1 MATCLELWGLLR
13 ALAGLLDGLTLPIT
27 AMAEWG
33 LLGRPPELGRPPPD
47 PGRAGLPTPGFSR
60 GVLAAPSALS
70 NLPGTQQLLSF
81 VCVAVHA
88 VLMSTQFSC
97 D

>member
-13 ALAGLLDGLTLPIT
+13 ALAGLLDGLTLPIA

-33 LLGRPPELGRPPPD
+33 LFGRPPELGRPPSD
-47 PGRAGLPTPGFSR
+47 PGLADLATPGFSR
-60 GVLAAPSALS
+60 GVLAAPSAFS

-81 VCVAVHA
+81 A
-88 VLMSTQFSC
+88 
-97 D
+97 

>member
-1 MATCLELWGLLR
+1 
-13 ALAGLLDGLTLPIT
+13 
-27 AMAEWG
+27 MAEWG

-47 PGRAGLPTPGFSR
+47 PGLAGLATPGFSR

-81 VCVAVHA
+81 A
-88 VLMSTQFSC
+88 
-97 D
+97 